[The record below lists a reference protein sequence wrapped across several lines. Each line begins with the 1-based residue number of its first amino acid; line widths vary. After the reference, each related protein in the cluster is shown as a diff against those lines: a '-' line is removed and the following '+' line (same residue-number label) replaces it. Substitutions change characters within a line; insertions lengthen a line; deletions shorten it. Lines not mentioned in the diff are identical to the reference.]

1 MRLFVV
7 FLSITSLTIT
17 CLMLYGQLHQFEEL
31 LIVAV
36 KTNDPSHI
44 KYIGKLKSPSDPDN
58 QSILN
63 DVLQHF
69 QGLIQ

>member
-1 MRLFVV
+1 
-7 FLSITSLTIT
+7 
-17 CLMLYGQLHQFEEL
+17 MLYGQLHQFEEL

-44 KYIGKLKSPSDPDN
+44 KYIGKLKSPSDPEN